1 MDIILIILGILLL
14 LGGFAGCVAPVLP
27 GPPLAYAA
35 ILLLHFTEKV
45 SFTTSQLLIWLLVVV
60 VVQIIDYFIPLL
72 GVKKYGGTK
81 WGNWGCVIGSILGV
95 LFFSP
100 AGIIIGPFLGAVA
113 GELLG
118 GKHTSHALRAGMG
131 AFIGF
136 LMGTLLKVI
145 VCGWFLLVFF
155 NSLF

>member
-1 MDIILIILGILLL
+1 M
-14 LGGFAGCVAPVLP
+14 GGFAGCVAPVLP